1 MANQQGDK
9 QMQEVRA
16 TIQALQEQISER
28 SREIE
33 QLKQELKAAH
43 EAKQNVATT
52 QRNRLREM
60 RQEMAQMRKQLEQ
73 AEQDAQDQPEIDN
86 AMAQVVELE
95 KQVGEA
101 ETIESGELKIGGNAW
116 VRRAGGQGL
125 NRRDAPGLNS
135 NVLDSFAIGTQ
146 LTLLEGP
153 TPADNYTWWRV
164 RSSDGREGWV
174 AGEELVTQPE

>member
-1 MANQQGDK
+1 MANQQDDK
-9 QMQEVRA
+9 RMQEVRE
-16 TIQALQEQISER
+16 TVQALQDQISER

-33 QLKQELKAAH
+33 QLKQELEAAH
-43 EAKQNVATT
+43 TTKQNVATT

-60 RQEMAQMRKQLEQ
+60 RQEMADMRKKLEQ
-73 AEQDAQDQPEIDN
+73 AEQETQNQPEIDS
-86 AMAQVVELE
+86 ARAKVVELE
-95 KQVGEA
+95 KQVGEV
-101 ETIESGELKIGGNAW
+101 EKIESGELKVGGSAW

-135 NVLDSFAIGTQ
+135 NVLDSFPIGTQ

-153 TPADNYTWWRV
+153 SPADNYTWWRV
-164 RSSDGREGWV
+164 RAGDGREGWV

>member
-1 MANQQGDK
+1 MANQQDDK
-9 QMQEVRA
+9 KMQEVRA
-16 TIQALQEQISER
+16 TVQALQDQISRR
-28 SREIE
+28 SQEIA
-33 QLKQELKAAH
+33 QLKQELEAAQ
-43 EAKQNVATT
+43 EAKQNIATT

-60 RQEMAQMRKQLEQ
+60 RQEMADMRKKLEQ
-73 AEQDAQDQPEIDN
+73 AEQDARNQPDIDT
-86 AMAQVVELE
+86 ARAQVVELE

-101 ETIESGELKIGGNAW
+101 ETIGSTELKVGGNAW

-146 LTLLEGP
+146 LALLEGP

-164 RSSDGREGWV
+164 RASDDREGWV